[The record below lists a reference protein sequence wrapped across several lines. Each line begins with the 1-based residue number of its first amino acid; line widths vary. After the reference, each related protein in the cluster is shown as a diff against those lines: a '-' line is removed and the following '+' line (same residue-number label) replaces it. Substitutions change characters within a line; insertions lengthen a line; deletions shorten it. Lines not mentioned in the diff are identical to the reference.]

1 MYRSILL
8 LSITAFLISG
18 CTKKEGLDISK
29 YRIAYVLINTRTD
42 MIQDQAGIYSDIY
55 PSLSNGSVSNP
66 QNQIFKSKNPSEKP
80 LFFSQLYQYN
90 QYAFLEKDKTYSLAI
105 FHEYYSTR
113 YRNYVNEVV
122 EEFVF
127 NPSAHLP
134 NAQNQFILNNG
145 NYELV
150 VGVYE

>member
-1 MYRSILL
+1 M
-8 LSITAFLISG
+8 
-18 CTKKEGLDISK
+18 
-29 YRIAYVLINTRTD
+29 LINTRTD

-113 YRNYVNEVV
+113 YRNYVSEVV